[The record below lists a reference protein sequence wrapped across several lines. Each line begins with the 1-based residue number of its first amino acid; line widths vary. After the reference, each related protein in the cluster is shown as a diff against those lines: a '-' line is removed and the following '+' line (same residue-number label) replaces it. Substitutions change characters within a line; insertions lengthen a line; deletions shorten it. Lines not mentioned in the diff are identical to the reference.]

1 MKKIKVQEQKH
12 RLARDL
18 YRGKIA
24 VSFTMCISKKAKLFI
39 TNEVFLSMEQVVL
52 KCLDK
57 EECEAHIY
65 LFMPDHCHFLI
76 EGKSENSDM
85 WKFAVDFKQRS
96 GYWLAKNGYSEKWQK
111 DFYDHILRRNE
122 DVKKQIEYILK
133 NPIRKGI
140 VDNWKEYTFKGSTVY
155 ELDEW

>member
-1 MKKIKVQEQKH
+1 
-12 RLARDL
+12 
-18 YRGKIA
+18 
-24 VSFTMCISKKAKLFI
+24 
-39 TNEVFLSMEQVVL
+39 MEQVVL